1 MYSMVLQVCG
11 SNFNSSEKK
20 RRERTSEK
28 EVGNLDQMIKDY
40 RHLVEKQQA
49 EEVDLSKDLDVS
61 KIPIVQ
67 IAMML

>member
-1 MYSMVLQVCG
+1 M
-11 SNFNSSEKK
+11 
-20 RRERTSEK
+20 
-28 EVGNLDQMIKDY
+28 
-40 RHLVEKQQA
+40 EKQQA